1 MNNEDGSEYKIQRLN
16 LLAFPRDSNPVCE
29 LTGDRANVEL
39 VTPYLTLYYV
49 SEELAEQAWNGII
62 KKIAHL
68 LSPLI
73 QPAPIVGTQEE
84 RNRRVNNIVMS
95 KRSLIEFCLNES
107 SNLLSIHKYQ
117 LAFPAAIQ
125 ALKFCKEVDGEKS
138 VSMVEPYLQ
147 LSQASLGLQQLNKAE
162 EYLSLARWIVLN
174 SENCSD
180 FVQSR
185 LYMLKGRVST
195 ALGHFEDAKPDFADA
210 VYHASRCYGAE
221 SIVSSIGYFRL
232 GDVFLAQGNVE
243 CALAFFDKVVD
254 IWYKYLSELHQGDKS
269 VQEGGDEGSLQM
281 EGGEEEQSLTKKAN
295 LGSTQPAA
303 VTSEQLTD
311 ENLAEGRNQ
320 LEMIYEH
327 RKRLLGNGHIATG
340 EVQYTLGLFE
350 FFLLFNEGV
359 AEGLVVS
366 ALRSY
371 EMQLGPAH
379 PSTKHVSS
387 MLQLIQQQISDK
399 LDSMN

>member
-1 MNNEDGSEYKIQRLN
+1 LSIL
-16 LLAFPRDSNPVCE
+16 SS
-29 LTGDRANVEL
+29 
-39 VTPYLTLYYV
+39 YV

-68 LSPLI
+68 LSPLV

-84 RNRRVNNIVMS
+84 RNRRANNIVLS
-95 KRSLIEFCLNES
+95 KRSLIDFCLNES
-107 SNLLSIHKYQ
+107 SNLLSVHKYK

-147 LSQASLGLQQLNKAE
+147 LSQASLGLKQLNKAE

-174 SENCSD
+174 NANCSD
-180 FVQSR
+180 IVQSR

-195 ALGHFEDAKPDFADA
+195 ALGNFDAAKPDFSDA
-210 VYHASRCYGAE
+210 VYHASRVYGAE
-221 SIVSSIGYFRL
+221 SIVASIGYFRL

-254 IWYKYLSELHQGDKS
+254 IWYKYLSELHQNEESIAGDA
-269 VQEGGDEGSLQM
+269 EGDDQTAASSTM
-281 EGGEEEQSLTKKAN
+281 KKAN
-295 LGSTQPAA
+295 LGSAQPNA
-303 VTSEQLTD
+303 VTSDQLTD

-320 LEMIYEH
+320 LEMIFEH

-350 FFLLFNEGV
+350 FFLLFNETI
-359 AEGLVVS
+359 AEGLIVAS
-366 ALRSY
+366 LRSY

-379 PSTKHVSS
+379 ASTRHVSS
-387 MLQLIQQQISDK
+387 MLALVQQQIADK
-399 LDSMN
+399 LNSINSMS

>member
-1 MNNEDGSEYKIQRLN
+1 VC
-16 LLAFPRDSNPVCE
+16 AFLCS
-29 LTGDRANVEL
+29 
-39 VTPYLTLYYV
+39 YV
-49 SEELAEQAWNGII
+49 SEELAEQAWQGII

-84 RNRRVNNIVMS
+84 RNRRSNNIVLS

-107 SNLLSIHKYQ
+107 SNLLSVHKYK

-147 LSQASLGLQQLNKAE
+147 LSQASLGLKQLNKAE

-174 SENCSD
+174 NANCSD
-180 FVQSR
+180 IVQSR

-195 ALGHFEDAKPDFADA
+195 ALGNFDAAKPDFADA
-210 VYHASRCYGAE
+210 VYHASRVYGAE

-254 IWYKYLSELHQGDKS
+254 IWYKYLSELHQGGGS
-269 VQEGGDEGSLQM
+269 VGGGSDAGDDM
-281 EGGEEEQSLTKKAN
+281 SLNDPVAKKAN
-295 LGSTQPAA
+295 LGATQPNA
-303 VTSEQLTD
+303 VTPEQLTD

-320 LEMIYEH
+320 LEMIFEH

-350 FFLLFNEGV
+350 FFLLFNETV
-359 AEGLVVS
+359 AEGLIVA
-366 ALRSY
+366 ALRAY

-379 PSTKHVSS
+379 PSTRHVKS
-387 MLQLIQQQISDK
+387 MLQLVQQQIADK
-399 LDSMN
+399 LDSMHSLA

>member
-1 MNNEDGSEYKIQRLN
+1 M
-16 LLAFPRDSNPVCE
+16 
-29 LTGDRANVEL
+29 
-39 VTPYLTLYYV
+39 
-49 SEELAEQAWNGII
+49 
-62 KKIAHL
+62 
-68 LSPLI
+68 SPLI

-84 RNRRVNNIVMS
+84 RNRRANNIVLS

-107 SNLLSIHKYQ
+107 SNLLSVHKYK

-147 LSQASLGLQQLNKAE
+147 LSQASLGLKQLNKAE

-180 FVQSR
+180 IVQSR

-195 ALGHFEDAKPDFADA
+195 ALGNFDAAKPDFADA
-210 VYHASRCYGAE
+210 VYHASRVYGAE
-221 SIVSSIGYFRL
+221 SIVASIGYFRL

-254 IWYKYLSELHQGDKS
+254 IWYKYLSELHQDGNNNSEIGDDQSINNNNES
-269 VQEGGDEGSLQM
+269 VA
-281 EGGEEEQSLTKKAN
+281 KKAN
-295 LGSTQPAA
+295 LGALQPNA
-303 VTSEQLTD
+303 VTPEQLTD
-311 ENLAEGRNQ
+311 ENLSEGRNQ

-350 FFLLFNEGV
+350 FFLLFNETNS
-359 AEGLVVS
+359 ENLIVS

-379 PSTKHVSS
+379 PSTRHVSS
-387 MLQLIQQQISDK
+387 MLLLVQQQIADK
-399 LDSMN
+399 LDSMNSING

>member
-1 MNNEDGSEYKIQRLN
+1 VL
-16 LLAFPRDSNPVCE
+16 
-29 LTGDRANVEL
+29 
-39 VTPYLTLYYV
+39 
-49 SEELAEQAWNGII
+49 
-62 KKIAHL
+62 
-68 LSPLI
+68 
-73 QPAPIVGTQEE
+73 
-84 RNRRVNNIVMS
+84 S

-107 SNLLSIHKYQ
+107 SNLLSVHKYK
-117 LAFPAAIQ
+117 LAFPAAIL

-147 LSQASLGLQQLNKAE
+147 LSQASLGLKQLNKAE

-174 SENCSD
+174 NVNCSD
-180 FVQSR
+180 VVQSR

-195 ALGHFEDAKPDFADA
+195 ALGNFEAAKPDFADA
-210 VYHASRCYGAE
+210 IYHASRVYGAE

-254 IWYKYLSELHQGDKS
+254 IWYKYLSELHQGDNS
-269 VQEGGDEGSLQM
+269 VGGDSTDGGGEGSAA
-281 EGGEEEQSLTKKAN
+281 GKKAG
-295 LGSTQPAA
+295 LGGAQPNA
-303 VTSEQLTD
+303 VTTEQLTD

-320 LEMIYEH
+320 LEMIFEH

-350 FFLLFNEGV
+350 FFLLFNEAI

-379 PSTKHVSS
+379 PSTKHVNS
-387 MLQLIQQQISDK
+387 MLALIQQQISNKFDAMH
-399 LDSMN
+399 SEM

>member
-1 MNNEDGSEYKIQRLN
+1 MSR
-16 LLAFPRDSNPVCE
+16 S
-29 LTGDRANVEL
+29 
-39 VTPYLTLYYV
+39 YV
-49 SEELAEQAWNGII
+49 SEELAEQAWHGII

-68 LSPLI
+68 LGPLI

-84 RNRRVNNIVMS
+84 RTRRANNIVLS

-107 SNLLSIHKYQ
+107 SNLLSVHKYK
-117 LAFPAAIQ
+117 LAFPAAFQ
-125 ALKFCKEVDGEKS
+125 ALKFCKEVDGEKA

-147 LSQASLGLQQLNKAE
+147 LSQASLGLKQLNKAE
-162 EYLSLARWIVLN
+162 EYLALARWIVLN
-174 SENCSD
+174 NANCSD
-180 FVQSR
+180 IVQSR

-195 ALGHFEDAKPDFADA
+195 ALGNFDAAKPDFADA
-210 VYHASRCYGAE
+210 VYHASRVYGAE
-221 SIVSSIGYFRL
+221 SIVASIGYFRL

-254 IWYKYLSELHQGDKS
+254 IWYKYLSELHQDI
-269 VQEGGDEGSLQM
+269 GGSIGGGS
-281 EGGEEEQSLTKKAN
+281 EVGEEGTADQPREKKSQ
-295 LGSTQPAA
+295 LGSTQPNA
-303 VTSEQLTD
+303 VTPEQLTD

-320 LEMIYEH
+320 LEMVFEH

-350 FFLLFNEGV
+350 FFLLFNETV
-359 AEGLVVS
+359 AEGLIVS

-379 PSTKHVSS
+379 SSTRHVQS
-387 MLQLIQQQISDK
+387 MLQLVQQQIADK
-399 LDSMN
+399 LDTMHSVG

>member
-1 MNNEDGSEYKIQRLN
+1 ML
-16 LLAFPRDSNPVCE
+16 
-29 LTGDRANVEL
+29 
-39 VTPYLTLYYV
+39 
-49 SEELAEQAWNGII
+49 
-62 KKIAHL
+62 
-68 LSPLI
+68 
-73 QPAPIVGTQEE
+73 
-84 RNRRVNNIVMS
+84 S

-107 SNLLSIHKYQ
+107 SNLLSVHKYK

-147 LSQASLGLQQLNKAE
+147 LSQASLGLKQLNKAE

-174 SENCSD
+174 NANCSD
-180 FVQSR
+180 IVQSR

-195 ALGHFEDAKPDFADA
+195 ALGNFEAAKPDFADA
-210 VYHASRCYGAE
+210 VYHASRVYGAE
-221 SIVSSIGYFRL
+221 SIVSSIGFFRL

-254 IWYKYLSELHQGDKS
+254 IWYKYLSELHQGGGS
-269 VQEGGDEGSLQM
+269 VGGASEGDDHSLND
-281 EGGEEEQSLTKKAN
+281 GVAKKAN
-295 LGSTQPAA
+295 LGSAQPNA
-303 VTSEQLTD
+303 VTADQLTD

-320 LEMIYEH
+320 LEMIFEH
-327 RKRLLGNGHIATG
+327 RRRLLGNGHIATG

-350 FFLLFNEGV
+350 FFLLFNETV
-359 AEGLVVS
+359 AEGLIVA

-387 MLQLIQQQISDK
+387 MLALVQQQIADK
-399 LDSMN
+399 LDSMNSTA